1 MISAYSRDAAK
12 SSADK
17 VRHRIGDGDPDI
29 AIILGSGLGDLADE
43 IEDAVRV
50 PFADIPGFPE
60 TTVVGHAGALVSGN
74 LSGRRV
80 IALAGRFHMY
90 EGHSPALVAFPV
102 RVVHALGART
112 LFASNAAGGIRRD
125 FAAGDLMIIED
136 HLNLTFT
143 NPLTGAVQDGDQRFP
158 DMSDPYDHSLR
169 ALLHAVGDRLGISLK
184 EGVYACLSG
193 PSFETRA
200 EVRMLDSLGA
210 DAVGMST
217 VPEVI
222 VARALGMRVAAM
234 SCITNAASGTS
245 DAPVLHTD
253 VLEVAARSAKS
264 FQSVV
269 RAFVAEL
276 PSAK

>member
-43 IEDAVRV
+43 IENAVHV

-60 TTVVGHAGALVSGN
+60 PTVVGHAGVLISGN

-90 EGHSPALVAFPV
+90 EGHAAALAGFPV
-102 RVVHALGART
+102 RVMHTLGART
-112 LFASNAAGGIRRD
+112 LLASNAAGGIRRD
-125 FAAGDLMIIED
+125 LAAGDLMIIED

-143 NPLTGAVQDGDQRFP
+143 NPLTGAVQDGDVRFP
-158 DMSDPYDHSLR
+158 DMSDPYDQSLR
-169 ALLHAVGDRLGISLK
+169 ALLHAVGDRLGIPLK

-200 EVRMLDSLGA
+200 EVRMLERLGA

-222 VARALGMRVAAM
+222 VARALGMRVAAI
-234 SCITNAASGTS
+234 SCITNAAAGTS
-245 DAPVLHTD
+245 GAPVLHTD
-253 VLEVAARSAKS
+253 VLEVAARSAES

-276 PSAK
+276 PLAK

>member
-1 MISAYSRDAAK
+1 MISAFSRDAAR
-12 SSADK
+12 SSADTIQ
-17 VRHRIGDGDPDI
+17 HRIGEGTPEI
-29 AIILGSGLGDLADE
+29 AIILGSGLGGLADE

-50 PFADIPGFPE
+50 PYADIPGFPE
-60 TTVVGHAGALVSGN
+60 ATVVGHAGALVSGN

-80 IALAGRFHMY
+80 LALSGRFHMY
-90 EGHSPALVAFPV
+90 EGHPSALAAFPV
-102 RVVHALGART
+102 RVLHELGART

-125 FAAGDLMIIED
+125 LAAGDLMIIED

-143 NPLTGAVQDGDQRFP
+143 NPLIGSLQEGDTRFP
-158 DMSDPYDHSLR
+158 DMSDPYDRKLR
-169 ALLHAVGDRLGISLK
+169 ALLHSIGDRLGIPLK
-184 EGVYACLSG
+184 EGVYASLIG

-200 EVRMLDSLGA
+200 EVRMLETLGA

-222 VARALGMRVAAM
+222 VARAMGMRVAAM
-234 SCITNAASGTS
+234 SCITNAATGTS
-245 DAPVLHTD
+245 DAPVLHAEVLD
-253 VLEVAARSAKS
+253 VTARAAES

>member
-1 MISAYSRDAAK
+1 MISPYSTEAAK

-17 VRHRIGDGDPDI
+17 IRSRIDDAPLDI
-29 AIILGSGLGDLADE
+29 AIILGSGLGGLADE
-43 IEDAVRV
+43 IEDAVRI

-60 TTVVGHAGALVSGN
+60 PTVVGHAGAMVSGT
-74 LSGRRV
+74 LSGKRV

-90 EGHSPALVAFPV
+90 EGHPAALAAFPV
-102 RVVHALGART
+102 RVMHALGART

-125 FAAGDLMIIED
+125 LAAGDLMVIED

-143 NPLTGAVQDGDQRFP
+143 NPLTGPVQEGDERFP
-158 DMSDPYDHSLR
+158 DMSEPYDPQLR
-169 ALLHAVGDRLGISLK
+169 ALLLAAGDVADVPLK
-184 EGVYACLSG
+184 AGVYACLGG

-200 EVRMLDSLGA
+200 EVKMLATLGA

-222 VARALGMRVAAM
+222 VARAMGMRVAAM

-245 DAPVLHTD
+245 DGPVLHTD
-253 VLEVAARSAKS
+253 VLEVAARAAKS

-269 RAFVAEL
+269 RAFVSEL
-276 PSAK
+276 PPAK

>member
-1 MISAYSRDAAK
+1 MTSAYSRDAAK
-12 SSADK
+12 ASADAI
-17 VRHRIGDGDPDI
+17 RSRIGDAPPDI
-29 AIILGSGLGDLADE
+29 AIILGSGLGGLADE

-60 TTVVGHAGALVSGN
+60 PTVIGHAGALVSGN
-74 LSGRRV
+74 LSGKRV
-80 IALAGRFHMY
+80 ITLAGRFHVY
-90 EGHSPALVAFPV
+90 EGHPAVLAGFPV
-102 RVVHALGART
+102 RVLHALGART

-125 FAAGDLMIIED
+125 LDAGDLMIIED
-136 HLNLTFT
+136 HLNLTFR
-143 NPLTGAVQDGDQRFP
+143 NPLIGAVQEGDVRFP
-158 DMSDPYDHSLR
+158 DMSDPYDARLR
-169 ALLHAVGDRLGISLK
+169 ALLLAAGDTADVPLK
-184 EGVYACLSG
+184 SGVYAWLTG

-200 EVRMLDSLGA
+200 EVRMLATLGA

-222 VARALGMRVAAM
+222 VARAMGMRVAAM

-253 VLEVAARSAKS
+253 VLEVAARAAKG

>member
-1 MISAYSRDAAK
+1 MISAYSTDAAK
-12 SSADK
+12 TSADMI
-17 VRHRIGDGDPDI
+17 RSRIGDVTPDI
-29 AIILGSGLGDLADE
+29 AIILGSGLGGLADD
-43 IEDAVRV
+43 IEDAVHV
-50 PFADIPGFPE
+50 SFADIPGFPE
-60 TTVVGHAGALVSGN
+60 PTVVGHAGSLVSGR
-74 LSGRRV
+74 LSGKRV

-90 EGHSPALVAFPV
+90 EGHPAALAGFPG
-102 RVVHALGART
+102 RVMHALGART

-125 FAAGDLMIIED
+125 LAAGDLMIIED

-143 NPLTGAVQDGDQRFP
+143 NPLIGPVQQGDERFP
-158 DMSDPYDHSLR
+158 DMSEPYDSRLR
-169 ALLHAVGDRLGISLK
+169 ALLLAAGEAVEVPLK
-184 EGVYACLSG
+184 AGVYACLAG

-200 EVRMLDSLGA
+200 EVRMLETLGA

-222 VARALGMRVAAM
+222 VARAMGMRVAAM

-253 VLEVAARSAKS
+253 VLEVAARAAKS

-269 RAFVAEL
+269 RTFVAGL